1 MVRFRSFS
9 VWPLV
14 SMGLLIILVA
24 AALMIWW
31 GDILQALLDPEL
43 PYAVYKPPPAPVYDR
58 ASSWALSPGPLR
70 PGDPPVD
77 VFFVHPT
84 TFDGGRNWNGPIAD
98 RASLRLLD
106 RVMLP
111 NYAGPFEAIG
121 RVFAPLYRQASLYTS
136 LTLFDDAI
144 EARAFAY
151 GDVRAAFRVFETR
164 LGQDRPFILVGV
176 EQGGTLAG
184 RLLRDEIETNPAMR
198 RRLVAAYLI
207 ETTVPAD
214 EYIGEK
220 PVVACARLD
229 ESGCLVAWTS
239 ASRLDFGRI
248 RRIMT
253 RSLVWNA
260 RGALV
265 GLDGRQPLCVNPL
278 VGAVSLSDIPP
289 RFSQGAANATGLEWG
304 VRPGFMARQ
313 VGAQCV
319 DGVLRVTTPRSASL
333 RPHGGWATRLR
344 VAPYNLFW
352 ADLEADSRARLSA
365 WAAGAPDSSLRR

>member
-1 MVRFRSFS
+1 MAGFGSVR
-9 VWPLV
+9 VWHLA
-14 SMGLLIILVA
+14 SAGLLIMLLA

-43 PYAVYKPPPAPVYDR
+43 PYAVYKPPPPPVYAR

-70 PGDPPVD
+70 PDDPPVD

-98 RASLRLLD
+98 RASLRLLN
-106 RVMLP
+106 RVILP
-111 NYAGPFEAIG
+111 NYAGPFAAVG

-164 LGQDRPFILVGV
+164 LGQDRPFMLIGV
-176 EQGGTLAG
+176 EQGGTLAS

-214 EYIGEK
+214 GYIGEK
-220 PVVACARLD
+220 PVAACARRD
-229 ESGCLVAWTS
+229 QSGCLVAWTS
-239 ASRLDFGRI
+239 ALRLDFGRI

-265 GLDGRQPLCVNPL
+265 GLHGRQPLCVNPL
-278 VGAVSLSDIPP
+278 IGAVSLSDIPP

-365 WAAGAPDSSLRR
+365 WTAGALESNRRR